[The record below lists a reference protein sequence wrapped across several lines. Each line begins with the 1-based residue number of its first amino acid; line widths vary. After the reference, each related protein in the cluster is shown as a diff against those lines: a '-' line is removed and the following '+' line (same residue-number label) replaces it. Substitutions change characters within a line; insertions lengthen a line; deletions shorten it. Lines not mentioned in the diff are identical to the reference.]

1 MIKDAVQEFSQ
12 LHYRL
17 KGPASAGRFGWCFHG
32 VSMVFGEERER
43 GRDGERDYERRN
55 LNHIE
60 MVQHKCVANVLLMCC

>member
-1 MIKDAVQEFSQ
+1 VIKDAVQEFTQ

-43 GRDGERDYERRN
+43 EGGMERGIMSAE
-55 LNHIE
+55 I
-60 MVQHKCVANVLLMCC
+60 

>member
-1 MIKDAVQEFSQ
+1 MIKDAVQEFTQ

-43 GRDGERDYERRN
+43 EGGMERGIMSAE
-55 LNHIE
+55 I
-60 MVQHKCVANVLLMCC
+60 